1 MTEATNPTL
10 SASPHFDLH
19 EVAAGVWAAIARRDG
34 AGAAVGNAAIVDL
47 GDRAVVVD
55 TCWTPQAAADL
66 RAAAERLTGH
76 PVAYA
81 VNSHRHGDHV
91 FGNPVFADV
100 PILAT
105 ERTRAG
111 IAAHTAAGLDWGQQH
126 GDEYLRSLEAELA
139 AAAPEQRERAA
150 VRLGEA
156 RVFAAALPTL
166 EIVLPTL
173 VFDRQVTLHGPRRTA
188 RLLTFGGGHTDSDS
202 FLYLPDARVAIMGD
216 LLTIG
221 NHPWLGDG
229 DPDEW
234 LIILERIAAL
244 DVAVA
249 VPGHGPVGTVAAF
262 DPLREYLTTVQALVT
277 QAVAAGQSAEEAAVQ
292 PVPAPFAAWAV
303 PELFARNIEALH
315 RRATAG
321 RDAA

>member
-1 MTEATNPTL
+1 MSEPTGPTL
-10 SASPHFDLH
+10 PASPHFDLH

-34 AGAAVGNAAIVDL
+34 VGAAVGNAAIVDL
-47 GDRAVVVD
+47 GDRALVFD

-91 FGNPVFADV
+91 FGNPIFADV

-111 IAAHTAAGLDWGQQH
+111 IAEKTAPVLEWGRQN
-126 GDEYLRSLEAELA
+126 GEEYLRSLEAELA
-139 AAAPEQRERAA
+139 AAPPDRRERAA

-166 EIVLPTL
+166 EIGLPTL
-173 VFDRQVTLHGPRRTA
+173 VFDRQVTLHGPRRSA

-202 FLYLPDARVAIMGD
+202 LLYLPDARVAILGD
-216 LLTIG
+216 LLTIA

-229 DPDEW
+229 DPAEW

-249 VPGHGPVGTVAAF
+249 VPGHGPVGTVADF
-262 DPLREYLTTVQALVT
+262 DPIREYLTTVQALVA
-277 QAVAAGQSAEEAAVQ
+277 QAVAAGQSAEEDAAQ

-303 PELFARNIEALH
+303 PEQWASNIAALH
-315 RRATAG
+315 ARATG
-321 RDAA
+321 TRDEE